1 MFGLNNTKIDVIG
14 DTSSTSSSTSSTE
27 SMLDIEYIS
36 INNI

>member
-1 MFGLNNTKIDVIG
+1 MNGLNNTKIDVIG
-14 DTSSTSSSTSSTE
+14 DTSSTTSEE